1 MLLASYLIVLYMRV
15 LSNSMTIPCI
25 SHVWQVV
32 GTTVNGRPHVRT
44 WIAPRHPSD
53 PCSCAVWH
61 TCSKESIFFILST
74 LHDFTWMCDRWHSFD
89 IDSNSWR
96 RHCFIILLSLLETI
110 SKR

>member
-32 GTTVNGRPHVRT
+32 GTTVNGRPHVRM
-44 WIAPRHPSD
+44 WIAP
-53 PCSCAVWH
+53 
-61 TCSKESIFFILST
+61 
-74 LHDFTWMCDRWHSFD
+74 MCDRWHSFD